1 MTRKKIIRVARVF
14 KLKRKH
20 AKDTDLFFPR
30 AMMTKL
36 RDVEHVGVVSQQQLS
51 VIEIVY
57 DSIL

>member
-1 MTRKKIIRVARVF
+1 MTRKKLIRVAGV
-14 KLKRKH
+14 LKRKH

-36 RDVEHVGVVSQQQLS
+36 RDVEHVRVVSQQQLS